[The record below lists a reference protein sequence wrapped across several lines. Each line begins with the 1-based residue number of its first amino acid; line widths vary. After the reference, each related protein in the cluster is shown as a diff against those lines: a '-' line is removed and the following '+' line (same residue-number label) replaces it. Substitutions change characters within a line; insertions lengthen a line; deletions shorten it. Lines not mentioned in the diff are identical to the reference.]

1 MDSWIDLD
9 DFVYELKVGG
19 SLDELF
25 FVYKPFDDLNK
36 FKYRNLSGRNSD
48 LLLTSKPSTREE
60 TGKRVRPDD
69 M

>member
-25 FVYKPFDDLNK
+25 FVYKPFEDLNK
-36 FKYRNLSGRNSD
+36 FKYRSLSGRNND
-48 LLLTSKPSTREE
+48 LLLTSRALNKEESVKRTRPE
-60 TGKRVRPDD
+60 DF
-69 M
+69 